1 MCKRFVKNFRKPG
14 ADQKGVAASKM
25 AGVFLKLLVWVL
37 QHTKIVSENIDID
50 TLDAELFR
58 GMNYQKKLEASWP
71 NTLSEKYY
79 SKANLG
85 DAPQTF

>member
-1 MCKRFVKNFRKPG
+1 MINSSPIFSSADMDNGRKPG

-71 NTLSEKYY
+71 NTLSE
-79 SKANLG
+79 NII
-85 DAPQTF
+85 PRPT